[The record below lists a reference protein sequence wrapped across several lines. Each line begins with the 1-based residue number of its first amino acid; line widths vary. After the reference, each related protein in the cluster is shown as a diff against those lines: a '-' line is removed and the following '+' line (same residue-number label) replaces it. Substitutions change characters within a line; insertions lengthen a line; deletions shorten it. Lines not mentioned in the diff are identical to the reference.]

1 MIFNS
6 ALFVFLLINKMPFI
20 ILTIYNTSMYF
31 TGNYFSWQ
39 EVRDHQTFNSVNYSE
54 RCLLDDIA
62 FNYLQTVFGPS
73 FLEKI
78 YHAKSL
84 LIMLTFLKW
93 FYTLKKYVL
102 FPMLIHTRFLSVQF
116 NKKASFFQRKF
127 SFLYYKNFKYRFGH
141 KRENPKILVWR
152 KCFRGFIC
160 CKFIESIVANL
171 PRTLLKTCS
180 AIWEGKI
187 PHKQGELPK
196 HTQQADG

>member
-1 MIFNS
+1 MAGSCGSSNFKQCQLFWKMLARWYSFQLFTDSFWSFVSWENLSCQIVINNVNVFKMI
-6 ALFVFLLINKMPFI
+6 L
-20 ILTIYNTSMYF
+20 
-31 TGNYFSWQ
+31 
-39 EVRDHQTFNSVNYSE
+39 
-54 RCLLDDIA
+54 
-62 FNYLQTVFGPS
+62 YL
-73 FLEKI
+73 KN
-78 YHAKSL
+78 
-84 LIMLTFLKW
+84 
-93 FYTLKKYVL
+93 VL
-102 FPMLIHTRFLSVQF
+102 FPKLIHTRFLSVQF

-127 SFLYYKNFKYRFGH
+127 SFLYYKNFKYWFGH

-180 AIWEGKI
+180 AIWDGKI